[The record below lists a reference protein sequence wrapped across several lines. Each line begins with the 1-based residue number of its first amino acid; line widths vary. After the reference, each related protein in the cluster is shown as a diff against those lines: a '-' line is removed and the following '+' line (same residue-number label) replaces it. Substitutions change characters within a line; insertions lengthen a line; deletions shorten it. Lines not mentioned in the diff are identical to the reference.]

1 MRAADI
7 MTRDVITLTP
17 DLPARR
23 AAEILLEHGISAA
36 PVTDEGGRLIG
47 IVSEGDL
54 IRRVEIGTERRRP
67 WFLQMLASDA
77 TKAQEFIKSHAAK
90 VADLM
95 TLRVVTAA
103 EATPLTDIADLIERH
118 RVKRIPILRKGTVV
132 GIVSRSDMLRAFAGR
147 PAAQED
153 APTSVRVMKNL
164 RARPFG
170 MPWPIV
176 VSVDHGAV
184 RLQGAVRSRLHHEAL
199 RVAAEATPGVRSV
212 ESRLFQIPSISE

>member
-17 DLPARR
+17 DLPVRR

-36 PVTDEGGRLIG
+36 PVTEAGGRLVG

-67 WFLQMLASDA
+67 WFLQMLVSDA
-77 TKAQEFIKSHAAK
+77 SKAQNYIKSHAAR

-95 TLRVVTAA
+95 TPRVIAA
-103 EATPLTDIADLIERH
+103 TEAMPLTEIADLMERH
-118 RVKRIPILRKGTVV
+118 NVKRIPILRQDTLV
-132 GIVSRSDMLRAFAGR
+132 GIVSRSDILRAFAGQPKPR
-147 PAAQED
+147 DRTATPE
-153 APTSVRVMKNL
+153 SVMRNL
-164 RARPFG
+164 RAQPFG
-170 MPWPIV
+170 VPWPIV
-176 VSVDHGAV
+176 ASVDHGAV
-184 RLQGAVRSRLHHEAL
+184 RLQGAVRNRFHEETL

-212 ESRLFQIPSISE
+212 ESRLFTVPSATE